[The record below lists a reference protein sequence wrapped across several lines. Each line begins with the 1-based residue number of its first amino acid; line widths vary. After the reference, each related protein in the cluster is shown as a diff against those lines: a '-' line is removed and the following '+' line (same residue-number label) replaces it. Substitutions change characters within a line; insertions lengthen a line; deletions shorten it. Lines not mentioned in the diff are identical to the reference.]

1 MIVSASSVRRNC
13 SSRDGHG
20 SSPAGISFI
29 ASLEPTPRNAR
40 PGNSFSSVASCC
52 ATTTG
57 L

>member
-1 MIVSASSVRRNC
+1 MIVRASSVRRSC
-13 SSRDGHG
+13 SPVSGH
-20 SSPAGISFI
+20 SIPAGTSFI

-40 PGNSFSSVASCC
+40 PGNIVSSVASCW

>member
-1 MIVSASSVRRNC
+1 MIVSASAVRRSC
-13 SSRDGHG
+13 SAVSGQ
-20 SSPAGISFI
+20 SMPAGTSFI

-40 PGNSFSSVASCC
+40 PGNIASSVATCC